1 MHHSLKK
8 RPKISHKTRGALLQ
22 ELAQTTSKSGSGW
35 VKCTAI
41 VHLIWALG
49 HKVWGDI
56 MERSNEVFLQTAC
69 LVFSH
74 LFIQYL
80 LCCWSSIEREKHS
93 PCPFQVLTQPGTW
106 IKRRLWVEFDEKYVL
121 AVQFQRRYLP
131 GASVGGIVFVF
142 SIVKTS
148 VVVVVGVVVVVVVG
162 FVLLESIA
170 T

>member
-1 MHHSLKK
+1 MYNNVIYGYFEQ
-8 RPKISHKTRGALLQ
+8 ISDSTLVEHQGARSMLGSN
-22 ELAQTTSKSGSGW
+22 AQPLYTW
-35 VKCTAI
+35 F
-41 VHLIWALG
+41 
-49 HKVWGDI
+49 
-56 MERSNEVFLQTAC
+56 ESNEVFLQTAC

-121 AVQFQRRYLP
+121 AVQFLRRYLP

-148 VVVVVGVVVVVVVG
+148 VVVVVGVVVVVVG